1 MNGWVWLF
9 VFSVLR
15 FIKLILNCIALPSA
29 FRRYF
34 SKIGP
39 PQRARPPGRV
49 SVNES
54 MNQLNRTLQTLLIP
68 EATNREPTRLID
80 VVPVNIA
87 EVVVQGAEPGA

>member
-1 MNGWVWLF
+1 MDGVWLF

-34 SKIGP
+34 SKIDP
-39 PQRARPPGRV
+39 PQRA

-54 MNQLNRTLQTLLIP
+54 MNQPHRTTHTLLILNT
-68 EATNREPTRLID
+68 TNR
-80 VVPVNIA
+80 
-87 EVVVQGAEPGA
+87 